1 MVNRQQSQTLSA
13 QNPDDGG
20 ASDAIVVRALADLN
34 SELANA
40 QRELARRNAELAE
53 AVREKNQMLGMAAHD
68 LRNPLGIIAGVVDV
82 LTDELA
88 DSLSAENREL
98 LGQVAHSAEYMLR
111 LIDDMLDFT
120 KISAGRLELEL
131 KPTDVAELIRE
142 NLAFNAILAKKKG
155 STLQFDAGASAP
167 LLNLDA
173 KRVHQVL
180 NNLVS
185 NALKFSVAGSII
197 MISLRCAA
205 DEVTI
210 AVADHGQGI
219 AADELGN
226 LFKAYSRTRTR
237 STGNEKST
245 GLGLAIVRRIVE
257 AHGGHIRVESELG
270 RGSTFFVSLPMSTPA
285 A

>member
-1 MVNRQQSQTLSA
+1 MVNRQQPQTLCA
-13 QNPDDGG
+13 QNADEGG
-20 ASDAIVVRALADLN
+20 ASDALVVRALADLN

-40 QRELARRNAELAE
+40 QRELARRNAELAD

-98 LGQVAHSAEYMLR
+98 FGQVAHSADYMLR

-155 STLQFDAGASAP
+155 SKLHFEAEESAP

-185 NALKFSVAGSII
+185 NALKFSVAGSITTV
-197 MISLRCAA
+197 SLRCAA

-270 RGSTFFVSLPMSTPA
+270 RGSTFFVSLPMSPPA

>member
-1 MVNRQQSQTLSA
+1 M
-13 QNPDDGG
+13 
-20 ASDAIVVRALADLN
+20 
-34 SELANA
+34 
-40 QRELARRNAELAE
+40 
-53 AVREKNQMLGMAAHD
+53 
-68 LRNPLGIIAGVVDV
+68 
-82 LTDELA
+82 
-88 DSLSAENREL
+88 ENREL
-98 LGQVAHSAEYMLR
+98 LGQVAHSADYMLR
-111 LIDDMLDFT
+111 LIDDVLDFT

-142 NLAFNAILAKKKG
+142 NLSFNAILAKKKG
-155 STLQFDAGASAP
+155 SKLQFEAGASPPP

-173 KRVHQVL
+173 KRMHQVL

-205 DEVTI
+205 DEVII

-237 STGNEKST
+237 STGNEEST

-257 AHGGHIRVESELG
+257 AHGGQIRVESELG
-270 RGSTFFVSLPMSTPA
+270 EARLFRGAANEPA
-285 A
+285 RGVIDQFATNS